1 MAGDSE
7 AVDGALVDL
16 SARPTTQMLLAV
28 HHDRYTQLLR
38 AFLAWKRRAQAQR
51 VRRKRIATACR
62 VGSVFC
68 QRIYWTRWREFAAE
82 RQQQRQ
88 NDEIKDL
95 EQEEKEEEEEKLR
108 SMEEAANNVGITQVT
123 DTIVSKSDEE
133 GDSSDQS
140 AAALMTKRHYIKRWK
155 RRVEQE
161 KKNAAI
167 STNVVVRIRSLHAI
181 RRWRGICGKP
191 IEIMMRL

>member
-108 SMEEAANNVGITQVT
+108 SMEEAANNVECCSF
-123 DTIVSKSDEE
+123 DDEE
-133 GDSSDQS
+133 TLHQE
-140 AAALMTKRHYIKRWK
+140 
-155 RRVEQE
+155 VEA
-161 KKNAAI
+161 K
-167 STNVVVRIRSLHAI
+167 S
-181 RRWRGICGKP
+181 
-191 IEIMMRL
+191 